1 MSLSIEMDILDKD
14 RALVEQLLNPDTT
27 AMGFNALVKTYSEP
41 LYWHIR
47 KIVYDHEDADDVLQ
61 NTLEKVFKNLKSFR
75 GDSKLYTW
83 LYRIATNEALNFIEK
98 KRKYLGLNI
107 SDYQL
112 SKVEQLE
119 SDVYFDGSAIEIA
132 LQKAI
137 AKLPEKQKLV
147 FNMKYFDDMKY
158 EDISAILGTSVGA
171 LKASYHH
178 AVNKIK
184 NELEI

>member
-1 MSLSIEMDILDKD
+1 MKKLDTE
-14 RALVEQLLNPDTT
+14 RTLVEKLLNPDTT
-27 AMGFNALVKTYSEP
+27 AQGFNALVKTYSEP

-47 KIVYDHEDADDVLQ
+47 KIVYDHEDTDDVLQ
-61 NTLEKVFKNLKSFR
+61 NTLEKVFKNIHSFR

-83 LYRIATNEALNFIEK
+83 LYRIATNEALSYIEK
-98 KRKYLGLNI
+98 KRKQLGLTVN
-107 SDYQL
+107 DYQL
-112 SKVEQLE
+112 TKVNQLE
-119 SDVYFDGSAIEIA
+119 SDVYFEGSAIEIA

-158 EDISAILGTSVGA
+158 EEISTILNTSIGA

-178 AVNKIK
+178 AVKKIK